1 MFSASIRVIFVVLI
15 FASLIPL
22 QGFGQNSKDQYML
35 STDWHLPDEDSV
47 EYYFPSTLST
57 EIRQGIKAAHADMF
71 ELFGHWGHKF
81 FVLND
86 DSAASTPVLTEL
98 CKAYKFLSSC
108 DNIWQSA
115 DMEDEKNI
123 IRNGYLN
130 GSASFT
136 GVGPDDG
143 ITPDKIV
150 YFGANQSLWDNFS
163 PDVQRIVVHE
173 SIHVFQ
179 VSKLLSRGYDD
190 DYLPRWY
197 TEGMAEYIALRVH
210 SDKNYGFFIDSSN
223 DSPSFPDMMESIL
236 NNKEFNMNF
245 DDLLGDDA
253 PSYDAYV
260 WAIAYLVSLSSEQ
273 TVLVDHFDDDIYL
286 TPFNDRFE
294 ELYGMTVAQ
303 FKTDFAQF
311 MEKTDAEKLEII
323 EDEAFSDV
331 MEFPKTV
338 TPSFPSNESSAVGTL
353 TSMTWSPSN
362 QFSTYTLEVAKD
374 SLFSGGVQRFSVSD
388 TSYTLSTALDTETP
402 YYWRVKPT
410 MGSKDGSWSVTYS
423 FTTGLTTS
431 TEQSDLPTSFSL
443 SQNYPNPFNP
453 STQIQFTI
461 PQASRVKIEVFNV
474 LGQSVGV
481 LVNGV
486 RQQGTHSIEFSG
498 DNLSSGVY
506 MYRMSTPTYSQ
517 SRFMHLVK

>member
-1 MFSASIRVIFVVLI
+1 MFSACIRYIFIVLGL
-15 FASLIPL
+15 ATLIPL

-47 EYYFPSTLST
+47 EYFFPSTLSS

-71 ELFGHWGHKF
+71 EYFGHWGHKF
-81 FVLND
+81 FVLSD
-86 DSAASTPVLTEL
+86 DSAASTTVLTEL
-98 CKAYKFLSSC
+98 CKAYKYVSSC
-108 DNIWQSA
+108 DNIWESS
-115 DMEDEKNI
+115 ELETEKNI
-123 IRNGYLN
+123 IRNGSFN
-130 GSASFT
+130 ASASFT
-136 GVGPDDG
+136 GVRPNDEN
-143 ITPDKIV
+143 TPDKIV
-150 YFGANQSLWDNFS
+150 YFGTNQFFWDNFRS
-163 PDVQRIVVHE
+163 DVQRIVVHE

-179 VSKLLSRGYDD
+179 ISKLLSRGYDY
-190 DYLPRWY
+190 DYSPRWY
-197 TEGMAEYIALRVH
+197 WEGMAEYIALRVH
-210 SDKNYGFFIDSSN
+210 SEKNYGFFIDSSN
-223 DSPSFPDMMESIL
+223 ESPSFPDMMETIL
-236 NNKEFNMNF
+236 RDKGFNMNF

-273 TVLVDHFDDDIYL
+273 TVLIDHFDDDIYL

-294 ELYGMTVAQ
+294 ELYGMTVEQ

-311 MEKTDAEKLEII
+311 MEKTDAENLEII

-338 TPSFPSNESSAVGTL
+338 TPSFPSNESPAVGTL

-374 SLFSGGVQRFSVSD
+374 SLFSGDVQKFSVSD
-388 TSYTLSTALDTETP
+388 TSYHRKALDTETP

-410 MGSKDGSWSVTYS
+410 MGSKDGSWSKIYS

-431 TEQSDLPTSFSL
+431 IEESDLPTSFSL

-461 PQASRVKIEVFNV
+461 PQASHVKIEVFNM

-498 DNLSSGVY
+498 DDLSSGVY
-506 MYRMSTPTYSQ
+506 MYRMSTPTYNQ